1 MFFYPFSFFFRSRFG
16 GKEGGNGM
24 GGTDGEQGATML
36 EAKRA
41 AGMQTV
47 REERW
52 EDEQRLV
59 DEEKGKVGHNRA
71 WYPG

>member
-1 MFFYPFSFFFRSRFG
+1 
-16 GKEGGNGM
+16 
-24 GGTDGEQGATML
+24 ML